1 MGVLLRR
8 EYFRWKE
15 QVLQAYAE
23 NAQYRQD
30 LEQGNATGDME
41 KIERAIEGLLATSER
56 IRKGGQFSHV
66 FSVLSDE

>member
-8 EYFRWKE
+8 EYFYWKE
-15 QVLQAYAE
+15 RVLQAYAE
-23 NAQYRQD
+23 NAQHRQD
-30 LEQGNATGDME
+30 LQDGNAAGDLE
-41 KIERAIEGLLATSER
+41 KIERAIKGLILTSER